1 MKRILIAGVAGGI
14 VLYVWGIVSWMF
26 MPWHEMGQLPAETT
40 IAQTMRVADVPTGV
54 YQLPGQDHEAMQKMS
69 PEERKKA
76 EADWKT
82 AHEQGPLAFIVYDAD
97 GASVV
102 PVMSF
107 VRGLVLDILLAAVA
121 AALLSMAAPALGG
134 LPSRIL
140 FLVLIGVY
148 TSIATH
154 LMNWNWMG
162 YPLGFSLEMAG
173 DTVIG
178 ALLLGVVLAIVVR
191 EEGGGAEFDDEV
203 PAG

>member
-14 VLYVWGIVSWMF
+14 VLYVWGIVSWMV
-26 MPWHEMGQLPAETT
+26 MPWHQMGRLPDETT

-54 YQLPGQDHEAMQKMS
+54 YELPGQDHEAMRTMS
-69 PEERKKA
+69 PEEKEKA
-76 EADWKT
+76 QDQWKI
-82 AHEQGPLAFIVYDAD
+82 AHEQGPRAFIVYHAE

-107 VRGLVLDILLAAVA
+107 VGGLVLDVLLAAVA
-121 AALLSMAAPALGG
+121 AALLSMALPALGG
-134 LPSRIL
+134 LPTRIL

-162 YPLGFSLEMAG
+162 YPLKFSLAMAG
-173 DTVIG
+173 DTVVG
-178 ALLLGVVLAIVVR
+178 ALLLGIVLAIIVR
-191 EEGGGAEFDDEV
+191 GEGGMDVDYEV